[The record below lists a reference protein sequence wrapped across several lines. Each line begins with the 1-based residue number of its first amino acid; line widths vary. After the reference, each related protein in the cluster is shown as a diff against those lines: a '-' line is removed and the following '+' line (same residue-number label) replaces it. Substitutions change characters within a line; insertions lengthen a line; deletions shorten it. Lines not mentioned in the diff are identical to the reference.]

1 MRTHPKWLFAPNE
14 NFLEKPIMTFFLVS
28 LSNRMKVNQIGQK
41 LNYITLNYYTK
52 LPFES
57 KVYKL

>member
-1 MRTHPKWLFAPNE
+1 
-14 NFLEKPIMTFFLVS
+14 
-28 LSNRMKVNQIGQK
+28 MKVNQIGQK